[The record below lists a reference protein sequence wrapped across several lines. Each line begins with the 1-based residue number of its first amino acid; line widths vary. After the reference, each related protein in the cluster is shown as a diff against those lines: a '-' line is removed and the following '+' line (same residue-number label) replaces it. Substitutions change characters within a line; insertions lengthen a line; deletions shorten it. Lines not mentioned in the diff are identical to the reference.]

1 MIGTYA
7 SAALICA
14 VSLLVGRAILTLA
27 GRREWTWLEPAVGF
41 GAVLA
46 ATGLLARAP
55 GHGTSSTLALA
66 ALVLVAAAVV
76 WRAAGP
82 LRRHSTG
89 GEAPLAG
96 HSPSAE
102 GRFASGTRPWREG
115 LPVALVVLVALS
127 IPFAVSGRWG
137 LLGVGFNNDL
147 GLHLAWA
154 EWLRSGFGPAPDPGY
169 PLGPHGLAVATAVVP
184 GINLAQ
190 AFLGEIIAI
199 GVMTG
204 LTALGALRDMS
215 PARRTIAAALI
226 AVPYL
231 AASYF
236 AQAAFKE
243 LAEALLVLAFAIWLT
258 TLDAARVP
266 ADQARRGDPPDTQP
280 RAPRAVSGGPP
291 LLAGL
296 PPLALAGGIFF
307 SYSFAGIA
315 WPVVTLALWSLTL
328 PEVRSALRPRSL
340 LRFLLRPLT
349 LVALL
354 VLAGIAVAVTVGPFG
369 FGSSF
374 NKVAGSNT
382 YGPVSPIEALGIWP
396 AANYRLDAVGGA
408 QLPVLAGAIAVLAL
422 LVGIA
427 WWVNRRELT
436 IPIALGAG
444 ALLYLASL
452 PTSGDYSQAKALI
465 IIAPLAML
473 VAIRPL
479 LTEFPGRRHDRSIPD
494 RRRDDQSNLAGQKGP
509 SADGGGRFGPS
520 SDLLR
525 VGWAVLAL
533 VFIGGAVYSSFLALR
548 DAPVGPPG
556 HGAELQAFLPIV
568 HGQPVLYAG
577 QDRYAAYELLGAD
590 THVPL
595 VEFPDP
601 AVSPNPEKPFDTG
614 DAYSPIDFDS
624 FSRGTLDRFPYVI
637 TSRAAWN
644 SQAPPN
650 FKRVSATPSYVL
662 WKRTG
667 PTPEDRHVLLEGTEA
682 GAFAGCA
689 APELRILLGGE
700 GRAGLFRDVVIGQKG
715 SWVGGSILGTGATT
729 GLAMQLPAGSWNL
742 SLQYFSPFDLTLSGP
757 GFHERL
763 PAALDGQRPN
773 TISLGNNGQFWPAGR
788 YRSKGG
794 PVVFTLRTAEA
805 SALQSLTGYDGKAYV
820 GELVA
825 VPAKPHRTV
834 PLAQACNQW
843 VDWYEASEAP

>member
-14 VSLLVGRAILTLA
+14 VSLLVGRAILSLA
-27 GRREWTWLEPAVGF
+27 GRGEWTWLEPAVGF
-41 GAVLA
+41 GAVLT

-55 GHGTSSTLALA
+55 GHGTASTLALVLLILA
-66 ALVLVAAAVV
+66 ATAVL
-76 WRAAGP
+76 WRGHD
-82 LRRHSTG
+82 LSRRPSTG

-102 GRFASGTRPWREG
+102 GRLASPRLPWREG

-127 IPFAVSGRWG
+127 IPFAISGRWG

-190 AFLGEIIAI
+190 AFIGEIIAI

-204 LTALGALRDMS
+204 LTALGALRGMT

-226 AVPYL
+226 ALPYL

-243 LAEALLVLAFAIWLT
+243 LAEALLVLAFALWLT
-258 TLDAARVP
+258 TFDAARIP
-266 ADQARRGDPPDTQP
+266 ADQAERGGMPDTQP
-280 RAPRAVSGGPP
+280 RARRVVSGIPP
-291 LLAGL
+291 LSACL
-296 PPLALAGGIFF
+296 PPLALMGGIFF

-328 PEVRSALRPRSL
+328 PEVRAALRPRSL

-349 LVALL
+349 LAALL
-354 VLAGIAVAVTVGPFG
+354 VVAAIAVAVTIGPFG

-396 AANYRLDAVGGA
+396 AANYRLDAAGGP

-422 LVGIA
+422 LVGVA
-427 WWVNRRELT
+427 WWVRRREPT

-473 VAIRPL
+473 IAIRPL
-479 LTEFPGRRHDRSIPD
+479 LEEFPTVVGRGRG
-494 RRRDDQSNLAGQKGP
+494 LAGP
-509 SADGGGRFGPS
+509 SQSLSAETPPPAPPLMR
-520 SDLLR
+520 L
-525 VGWAVLAL
+525 GWAVLAI
-533 VFIGGAVYSSFLALR
+533 VFIAGAVYSSFLALR

-556 HGAELQAFLPIV
+556 HGAELQAFLPTV

-650 FKRVSATPSYVL
+650 FKRVAATPSYVL

-689 APELRILLGGE
+689 APELRILLGGK
-700 GRAGLFRDVVIGQKG
+700 GRAGLFPDVVIGQKG
-715 SWVGGSILGTGATT
+715 SWVGGSILGTGAET

-742 SLQYFSPFDLTLSGP
+742 SLQYFSPFDLTLSAP
-757 GFHERL
+757 GFHQRL

-805 SALQSLTGYDGKAYV
+805 TTLQSLTGYDGKAYI

-834 PLAQACNQW
+834 PLAQACNHW
-843 VDWYEASEAP
+843 VDWYEAAEAP

>member
-14 VSLLVGRAILTLA
+14 VSLLVGRAIFLLA

-41 GAVLA
+41 GAVLT
-46 ATGLLARAP
+46 ATGIVARAP

-66 ALVLVAAAVV
+66 LLILAAATVL
-76 WRAAGP
+76 WRAGVRPWTGMSVPRTNAG
-82 LRRHSTG
+82 
-89 GEAPLAG
+89 
-96 HSPSAE
+96 E
-102 GRFASGTRPWREG
+102 GFRPWREG

-190 AFLGEIIAI
+190 AFLGEIVAI

-204 LTALGALRDMS
+204 LTGLGALRGMT
-215 PARRTIAAALI
+215 PTRRTIAAAMI

-258 TLDAARVP
+258 GFETLPTRWRDR
-266 ADQARRGDPPDTQP
+266 
-280 RAPRAVSGGPP
+280 
-291 LLAGL
+291 LLFLL
-296 PPLALAGGIFF
+296 PPLALMGGIFF

-328 PEVRSALRPRSL
+328 PEVRAALRPRSL

-349 LVALL
+349 LIALL
-354 VLAGIAVAVTVGPFG
+354 VLVGIALAVTVGPFG
-369 FGSSF
+369 FAGSF

-396 AANYRLDAVGGA
+396 TANYRLDAAGGA
-408 QLPVLAGAIAVLAL
+408 QLPWLAGAIAILAL
-422 LVGIA
+422 LVGVA

-436 IPIALGAG
+436 IPIALGSG
-444 ALLYLASL
+444 AFLYLASL

-473 VAIRPL
+473 VAVRPL
-479 LTEFPGRRHDRSIPD
+479 LEEFPRARS
-494 RRRDDQSNLAGQKGP
+494 RGGGLAGP
-509 SADGGGRFGPS
+509 SPLLSGETPS
-520 SDLLR
+520 PAPPPLR
-525 VGWAVLAL
+525 LAWGVLAI
-533 VFIGGAVYSSFLALR
+533 VFIAGAVYSSFLALR

-650 FKRVSATPSYVL
+650 FKRVAATPSYVL
-662 WKRTG
+662 WKQTG
-667 PTPEDRHVLLEGTEA
+667 PTPENRHVLLEGTEA

-689 APELRILLGGE
+689 APELRILFGGQ
-700 GRAGLFRDVVIGQKG
+700 GRAGLFPDAVIGQKAN
-715 SWVGGSILGTGATT
+715 WEDGSILGTGAETSQ
-729 GLAMQLPAGSWNL
+729 GLRLPAGSWNL
-742 SLQYFSPFDLTLSGP
+742 SIQYFSPFDLTLSAP
-757 GFHERL
+757 GFSETL
-763 PAALDGQRPN
+763 KAALDGQRPN
-773 TISLGNNGQFWPAGR
+773 TISLGNSGQFWPAGR
-788 YRSKGG
+788 YESKGG
-794 PVVFTLRTAEA
+794 KTRFTLATAGA
-805 SALQSLTGYDGKAYV
+805 GPLQSLTGYDGKAYV
-820 GELVA
+820 GELIA
-825 VPAKPHRTV
+825 VPAEPHRTV
-834 PLAQACNQW
+834 PLSQACGHW
-843 VDWYEASEAP
+843 VDWYESDEAP

>member
-1 MIGTYA
+1 MIATYA

-14 VSLLVGRAILTLA
+14 VSLLVGRAILSLA
-27 GRREWTWLEPAVGF
+27 GRSEWSWLEPAVGF
-41 GAVLA
+41 GAVLT
-46 ATGLLARAP
+46 ATGLVVRAP

-66 ALVLVAAAVV
+66 LLVLAAVAV
-76 WRAAGP
+76 LWRGVRPWDGHAGP
-82 LRRHSTG
+82 RTN
-89 GEAPLAG
+89 A
-96 HSPSAE
+96 
-102 GRFASGTRPWREG
+102 GTRVSPWREG
-115 LPVALVVLVALS
+115 LPVALVILVALS

-169 PLGPHGLAVATAVVP
+169 PLGPHGLAVATAVLP

-204 LTALGALRDMS
+204 LTALGALRGMS
-215 PARRTIAAALI
+215 SGRRTIAAAIVAL
-226 AVPYL
+226 PYL

-258 TLDAARVP
+258 EFEALPIRWRDR
-266 ADQARRGDPPDTQP
+266 
-280 RAPRAVSGGPP
+280 
-291 LLAGL
+291 LLFVL
-296 PPLALAGGIFF
+296 PPLALMGGIC
-307 SYSFAGIA
+307 FAGVA

-328 PEVRSALRPRSL
+328 PEVRAALRPRSL
-340 LRFLLRPLT
+340 LHFLLRPLT
-349 LVALL
+349 LVALVIL
-354 VLAGIAVAVTVGPFG
+354 VGIALAVTVGPFG

-374 NKVAGSNT
+374 SKVAGSNT

-396 AANYRLDAVGGA
+396 AANYRLDAAGGA
-408 QLPVLAGAIAVLAL
+408 QLPWLAGAIAVLAL
-422 LVGIA
+422 LVGVA
-427 WWVNRRELT
+427 WWVNRRQLT

-473 VAIRPL
+473 VAVRPL
-479 LTEFPGRRHDRSIPD
+479 LEEFPRLGGRGRG
-494 RRRDDQSNLAGQKGP
+494 LAGP
-509 SADGGGRFGPS
+509 SPS
-520 SDLLR
+520 LSAETPSPASPALR
-525 VGWAVLAL
+525 TGWAVLAV
-533 VFIGGAVYSSFLALR
+533 VFIAGAVYSSFLALR

-556 HGAELQAFLPIV
+556 HGGELQAFLPEV
-568 HGQPVLYAG
+568 KGQPVLYAG

-624 FSRGTLDRFPYVI
+624 FSRGTLDRSPYVI

-644 SQAPPN
+644 SQPPPN
-650 FKRVSATPSYVL
+650 FKRVDATASYVL
-662 WKRTG
+662 WEQTG
-667 PTPEDRHVLLEGTEA
+667 PTPDHRHVLLEGTEA

-689 APELRILLGGE
+689 APELRVLLGGK
-700 GRAGLFRDVVIGQKG
+700 GRAGLFPDAVIGQKA
-715 SWVGGSILGTGATT
+715 SWDGGSVLGTGSETSQS
-729 GLAMQLPAGSWNL
+729 LRLPAGSWNL
-742 SLQYFSPFDLTLSGP
+742 SIQYFSPFDLTLAAP
-757 GFHERL
+757 GFSETL
-763 PAALDGQRPN
+763 KAALDGQRPN
-773 TISLGNNGQFWPAGR
+773 TISLGNSGQFWPAGR
-788 YRSKGG
+788 YESKGG
-794 PVVFTLRTAEA
+794 KTTFTLSTADA
-805 SALQSLTGYDGKAYV
+805 STLQSLSGYDGKAYV

-825 VPAKPHRTV
+825 VPADPHRTV
-834 PLAQACNQW
+834 PLSQACNKW
-843 VDWYEASEAP
+843 IDWYEADEAP

>member
-14 VSLLVGRAILTLA
+14 VSLLVGRAILSLA
-27 GRREWTWLEPAVGF
+27 GRRDWTWLEPAVGF
-41 GAVLA
+41 GAVLT
-46 ATGLLARAP
+46 ATGIVARAP
-55 GHGTSSTLALA
+55 GHGTSSTIALTLLI
-66 ALVLVAAAVV
+66 LVSAAV
-76 WRAAGP
+76 
-82 LRRHSTG
+82 LRRG
-89 GEAPLAG
+89 VRPWDGYAG
-96 HSPSAE
+96 KRTNAE
-102 GRFASGTRPWREG
+102 GEFSPWREG
-115 LPVALVVLVALS
+115 WPVALVVLVALS

-204 LTALGALRDMS
+204 LTALGALRGMT
-215 PARRTIAAALI
+215 PGRRTIAASLI
-226 AVPYL
+226 ALPYL

-258 TLDAARVP
+258 TLDAARIP
-266 ADQARRGDPPDTQP
+266 ADQAERGGMPDTQR
-280 RAPRAVSGGPP
+280 RAQRVVSGIPP
-291 LLAGL
+291 LSACL
-296 PPLALAGGIFF
+296 PPFALMGGIFF

-315 WPVVTLALWSLTL
+315 WPVVTLVLWSLTL
-328 PEVRSALRPRSL
+328 PEVRAALRPRSL

-349 LVALL
+349 IVALVL
-354 VLAGIAVAVTVGPFG
+354 LAGIALAVTVGPFG

-382 YGPVSPIEALGIWP
+382 YGPVSPVEALGIWP
-396 AANYRLDAVGGA
+396 AANYRLDAAGGA
-408 QLPVLAGAIAVLAL
+408 QLPWLAGAIAILAL

-427 WWVNRRELT
+427 WWINRREPT

-452 PTSGDYSQAKALI
+452 PTSGDYSQAKALV

-473 VAIRPL
+473 IAVRPL
-479 LTEFPGRRHDRSIPD
+479 LEEFPRIRS
-494 RRRDDQSNLAGQKGP
+494 RGGGSAGP
-509 SADGGGRFGPS
+509 SPLLSGRPPS
-520 SDLLR
+520 PAPPTLRIAWALL
-525 VGWAVLAL
+525 AI
-533 VFIGGAVYSSFLALR
+533 VFIAGAVYSSFVALR

-556 HGAELQAFLPIV
+556 HGGELKAFLPIV

-650 FKRVSATPSYVL
+650 FKRVATTPSYVL

-667 PTPEDRHVLLEGTEA
+667 PTPENRHVLLEGTEA

-689 APELRILLGGE
+689 APELRILLGGQ
-700 GRAGLFRDVVIGQKG
+700 GRAGLFPDAVIGQKG
-715 SWVGGSILGTGATT
+715 SWDNGSILGTGAETSQV
-729 GLAMQLPAGSWNL
+729 LDLPAGSWNL
-742 SLQYFSPFDLTLSGP
+742 SIQYFSPFDLTLSAP
-757 GFHERL
+757 GFSETL
-763 PAALDGQRPN
+763 KAALDGQRPN

-788 YRSKGG
+788 YESKGG
-794 PVVFTLRTAEA
+794 KTRFTLSTADA
-805 SALQSLTGYDGKAYV
+805 TTLQSLTGYDGKAYL
-820 GELVA
+820 GELAA

-834 PLAQACNQW
+834 PLSQACNKW
-843 VDWYEASEAP
+843 LDWYESAEAP